1 MDRET
6 SPVMRSQPEM
16 RTEARFYRAEL
27 DVLRFFAFFSVF
39 LAHILQPS
47 NPRDFTGIKS
57 ALISFEWDFRN
68 AGGFGLCLFFL
79 LSAYLI
85 TELLL
90 RELSRTGAIHF
101 RAFYLRR
108 MLRIWPLYFLM
119 VIFGY
124 FFGLI
129 RPRSVW
135 GFDRLVAYVFMFGNY
150 YTARHGQAQ
159 NPAGPL
165 WSISIEEQF
174 YSLWPSIAKYGVR
187 CLVIMSSLLIPFS
200 YFWLYVLF
208 RAGTSLEQGIW
219 TNSIVQFQ
227 FFGIGAL
234 LALWLQGNTPNLG
247 HFVRIA
253 MLFAGVALWLFAS
266 GFFRILGWGGF
277 VPVSQIMMGYGC
289 VALGCVLL
297 LVGILG
303 CPKQW
308 CPGRLVYL
316 GKISYGLY
324 VFHQLG
330 IRIGIRSSNALAAHF
345 QGGSSISSAMLAL
358 RIPVALTST
367 IIFAYVS
374 YKFIETPFLRIK
386 ERFAFIK
393 SRDI

>member
-1 MDRET
+1 MGPRPET
-6 SPVMRSQPEM
+6 

-47 NPRDFTGIKS
+47 NPREFTGIKS
-57 ALISFEWDFRN
+57 ALVSLEWDFRN

-90 RELSRTGAIHF
+90 RELSRTGTIHF

-108 MLRIWPLYFLM
+108 ILRIWPLYFLM

-135 GFDRLVAYVFMFGNY
+135 GFDRLVAYFFMLGNY

-174 YSLWPSIAKYGVR
+174 YLLWPSIAKRGVHW
-187 CLVIMSSLLIPFS
+187 LAIISSLLIPFS

-227 FFGIGAL
+227 FFGVGAL
-234 LALWLQGNTPNLG
+234 IALWLQGNTPNLG
-247 HFVRIA
+247 QFVRIV
-253 MLFAGVALWLFAS
+253 MLVTGVALWLLAS
-266 GFFRILGWGGF
+266 GFFRILGWGEF
-277 VPVSQIMMGYGC
+277 VPLFHILIGYGC

-303 CPKQW
+303 CPRQW
-308 CPGRLVYL
+308 FPGKLVYL

-345 QGGSSISSAMLAL
+345 HEGSCISSAMLAL
-358 RIPVALTST
+358 RIPVALIST
-367 IIFAYVS
+367 ILFAYFS
-374 YKFIETPFLRIK
+374 YKFFETPFLRMK
-386 ERFAFIK
+386 DRFAFIK